1 MVMLDTNICIYVL
14 KRRTAELQQRFM
26 QTPDLCISSIVCA
39 ELWYGVEN
47 SEPAT
52 QAARRTQ
59 LELFLQ
65 NLTVLPWPEEAGRHY
80 GHIRSMLR
88 RNGTPIGGNDLLIA
102 AHARYL
108 DVLLV
113 TNNTKEFE
121 RVDGLKLENWMAS

>member
-1 MVMLDTNICIYVL
+1 
-14 KRRTAELQQRFM
+14 
-26 QTPDLCISSIVCA
+26 
-39 ELWYGVEN
+39 
-47 SEPAT
+47 
-52 QAARRTQ
+52 
-59 LELFLQ
+59 
-65 NLTVLPWPEEAGRHY
+65 
-80 GHIRSMLR
+80 MLR

>member
-1 MVMLDTNICIYVL
+1 MLDTNICIYVL
-14 KRRTAELQQRFM
+14 KKRTAELQRRFT

-47 SEPAT
+47 SEPST
-52 QAARRTQ
+52 HAARKSQ

-65 NLTVLPWPEEAGRHY
+65 NLTVLPWPEEAGRYY
-80 GHIRSMLR
+80 GHIRSTLR
-88 RNGTPIGGNDLLIA
+88 RNGTPIGSNDLLIA

-121 RVDGLKLENWMAS
+121 RVDGLRLENWIVS